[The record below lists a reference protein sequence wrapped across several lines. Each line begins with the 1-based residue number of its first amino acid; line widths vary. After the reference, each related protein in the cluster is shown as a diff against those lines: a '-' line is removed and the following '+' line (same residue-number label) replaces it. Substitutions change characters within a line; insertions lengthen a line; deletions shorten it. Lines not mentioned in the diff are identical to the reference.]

1 MDLKICFTST
11 QNTFAW
17 SNACHYNPQLTW
29 NNWSVREETVP
40 RHSAFHMDDGPS
52 PISWGKHAMD
62 MSLKHLSGTL
72 GFLLR
77 WIQNWRSLIKHR
89 KSSAV
94 CRVCHHL
101 TIHYIF
107 HLAWP
112 FTNWYILII
121 FWHPLK
127 VTSWGIKKCRTTRVF
142 VEKKHGD
149 FSIHLFPGFL
159 AGPVKIWSEKSA
171 IKVYFPPKKKS
182 SVIEAFHYFQI
193 CSFDSPWFIHQFANF
208 GAWLDH
214 QNTQSVPWLPPRTPN
229 LEPRWP
235 KKTVAMVYACQTRNC
250 SNIQTP
256 SKTLH
261 FFKRKALHTWRS
273 SRFLCVS
280 KSRKPK
286 TPSPF
291 PFNKPFHLFGPSCQV
306 AVDLGNSSLSH
317 CSCVWYNFRWKSSHC
332 LALPWGN

>member
-89 KSSAV
+89 KSPAV

-127 VTSWGIKKCRTTRVF
+127 VTSWGIKKCRTTPRF
-142 VEKKHGD
+142 REKKTWWLFYTPFPRVSCRTSED
-149 FSIHLFPGFL
+149 LIRKICNKSIFST
-159 AGPVKIWSEKSA
+159 
-171 IKVYFPPKKKS
+171 KKKILCDWS
-182 SVIEAFHYFQI
+182 LPLFSDMFLRFTVIHPSI
-193 CSFDSPWFIHQFANF
+193 C
-208 GAWLDH
+208 
-214 QNTQSVPWLPPRTPN
+214 
-229 LEPRWP
+229 
-235 KKTVAMVYACQTRNC
+235 
-250 SNIQTP
+250 
-256 SKTLH
+256 
-261 FFKRKALHTWRS
+261 
-273 SRFLCVS
+273 
-280 KSRKPK
+280 
-286 TPSPF
+286 
-291 PFNKPFHLFGPSCQV
+291 
-306 AVDLGNSSLSH
+306 
-317 CSCVWYNFRWKSSHC
+317 
-332 LALPWGN
+332 

>member
-89 KSSAV
+89 KSPAV

-142 VEKKHGD
+142 VKKKHGD

-171 IKVYFPPKKKS
+171 IKVYFPPKKNPLWLKPSIIFRYVPSIHRDS
-182 SVIEAFHYFQI
+182 SINLLILVHDLTIKLHSRCPDFRPE
-193 CSFDSPWFIHQFANF
+193 
-208 GAWLDH
+208 
-214 QNTQSVPWLPPRTPN
+214 PP
-229 LEPRWP
+229 
-235 KKTVAMVYACQTRNC
+235 
-250 SNIQTP
+250 I
-256 SKTLH
+256 
-261 FFKRKALHTWRS
+261 
-273 SRFLCVS
+273 
-280 KSRKPK
+280 
-286 TPSPF
+286 
-291 PFNKPFHLFGPSCQV
+291 
-306 AVDLGNSSLSH
+306 
-317 CSCVWYNFRWKSSHC
+317 
-332 LALPWGN
+332 